1 MAGMRQLFKYKSR
14 SLIVS
19 IVIITIALTT
29 ACNLNDKW
37 EDYYGNTPELANVN
51 VLNLIKE
58 NDNFSSFYN
67 ALIEYGFDGMLTKKQ
82 YLTVFVPTNSAFEG
96 LPAYTEDEWKKIIGY
111 HIIYTNLYSR
121 DFKDSDLLTTIG
133 KFLKLRNSGSNGFT
147 ISEANINMGYVDK
160 YCQNGVIHE
169 IDKLLIPKPNVYEY
183 ILQLDTSYSI
193 FKDFLVSMD
202 VRSIDFEKSVRI
214 GVNDN
219 GDAIY
224 DTVWKTE
231 NYYLDN
237 IAALNDET
245 DEFTGFIPQDQDV
258 TDALNSISGY
268 FGDVSEMDEQTY
280 NQVLFIAFNGCFTDN
295 KYTVD
300 ILPDTITS
308 VTGKKV
314 DKSTLNFR
322 QTDLEVSNGIMHIL
336 DGLTIPKSFFLLPI
350 WIECDLKENRRVS
363 NTTYIVE
370 QLSDTRASNGTYVKY
385 GCKFVGDYL
394 EFDVPM
400 VLQTTYWITWT
411 APHQGYAF
419 CQVFL
424 KDDVTGE
431 FIEIGPPV
439 SNWDEVAWKPR
450 VSGTYSFEKFGTKT
464 IRFAVVKEY
473 KGAAGYNSIYVD
485 YIKLTPDE
493 IYVP

>member
-1 MAGMRQLFKYKSR
+1 MIKVFKYTR
-14 SLIVS
+14 WSLIVS
-19 IVIITIALTT
+19 IIIAAIALYTS
-29 ACNLNDKW
+29 CNLNDRW
-37 EDYYGNTPELANVN
+37 EDYYGNTPGLTNVN

-58 NDNFSSFYN
+58 NENFSSFYN
-67 ALIEYGFDGMLTKKQ
+67 ALIEYGFDEMMTKNQ

-96 LPAYTEDEWKKIIGY
+96 LSSFTGDEWKKIIGF

-133 KFLKLRNSGSNGFT
+133 KFLKMRNSGDDGFS
-147 ISEANINMGYVDK
+147 ISGANINMGNVDK

-169 IDKLLIPKPNVYEY
+169 IDKLLVPKPNLYEY
-183 ILQLDTSYSI
+183 VLQLDSSYSI
-193 FKDFLVSMD
+193 FKDFFISMD
-202 VRSIDFEKSVRI
+202 IRSIDFEKSVRI

-237 IAALNDET
+237 IAALDDET
-245 DEFTGFIPQDQDV
+245 DEYTGFIPQNQDV
-258 TDALNSISGY
+258 IDALNSISGY
-268 FGDVSEMDEQTY
+268 FGDISQMDEQTY
-280 NQVLFIAFNGCFTDN
+280 NEVLFIAFNGCFTNN
-295 KYTVD
+295 KYTID

-314 DKSTLNFR
+314 DKSTISFS
-322 QTDLEVSNGIMHIL
+322 QTDQEVSNGIVHIL
-336 DGLTIPKSFFLLPI
+336 DKLTIPKSFFVLPI
-350 WIECDLKENRRVS
+350 MIECDWKENRRVS

-370 QLSDTRASNGTYVKY
+370 QLSDSRATNSTYVMY

-411 APHQGYAF
+411 GPKQGPAF
-419 CQVFL
+419 YQVFL
-424 KDDVTGE
+424 KDDITGE
-431 FIEIGPPV
+431 FINIGPPV
-439 SNWDEVAWKPR
+439 NNWTKIAWKPV
-450 VSGTYSFEKFGTKT
+450 VSGTYTFQNFGTKT
-464 IRFAVVKEY
+464 LRFAIVKEY
-473 KGAAGYNSIYVD
+473 VAGFNSIYID

-493 IYVP
+493 IYVPE